1 MKIKTKIKFKYKSG
15 EDAEIVFRSL
25 EPDNIGYINSV
36 VEGNYFICSLNGNS
50 IGTILSTADDLVFC
64 EIMVEKMS
72 ELMDQQ

>member
-15 EDAEIVFRSL
+15 EYAEIVFKSL

>member
-1 MKIKTKIKFKYKSG
+1 MKIKTKIKFKYKSN

-36 VEGNYFICSLNGNS
+36 VEDNYFICSLNGNS